1 MEKENIIKYII
12 ENLNKLNGIKN
23 LEKIYFISQIAIE
36 KEKEGE

>member
-12 ENLNKLNGIKN
+12 ENLNKLNGIEK
-23 LEKIYFISQIAIE
+23 LEKIYLISQIAVK